1 MIMKLVLSPE
11 VKLRKDGGRAILFSV
26 NALDNESVFKFLYPQ
41 HAVIL
46 ALFDGNHNLKEITE
60 SVAYL
65 FDIDEKTASQKV
77 KALLDLP
84 VTKDKTI
91 RSYIVD
97 VSTADPEKIRSYDP
111 RDFIVRADTIDM
123 TNKRCNIPCSLIVLP
138 TMRCYTNCIYCYA
151 DRKGMQKQDEFNLQ
165 FYKRLLDE
173 AKECGIE
180 TVGISGGDFFCRED
194 AFDLIRCTLEK
205 GMYLTIP
212 TKYPLSRD
220 RVNQLAEI
228 GLSTIQISIDALS
241 PDIIDKLV
249 ERHGYGEEILKTLD
263 YLGEAGIHVRTNT
276 VLTPYNIKDA
286 IHLARH
292 LAKMP
297 HTFGCK
303 FTAYGRSLYNHRSDL
318 FCSPSDLEEFKR
330 ELDQIRS
337 EFPHKFLSLSR
348 TYSNPYKEDK
358 DERSSAFW
366 KRPTCTANQQAAI
379 VLPNGQVTICEEL
392 YFHKYFIIGD
402 LRKQSLVE
410 AWNSP
415 KALEIAHPDQSLIPE
430 GPCRDCP
437 DFSRCRQ
444 GRGVCFRDTLK
455 AYGYDKPYW
464 PDPRCPR
471 APVGNRLV

>member
-1 MIMKLVLSPE
+1 MSLILSPE

-46 ALFDGNHNLKEITE
+46 ALFDGEHSLKEITE
-60 SVAYL
+60 TVAYL
-65 FDIDEKTASQKV
+65 FDVDDKTASQEV
-77 KALLDLP
+77 EALLDLS
-84 VTKDKTI
+84 VAEKKTI

-97 VSTADPEKIRSYDP
+97 VSTVDPEKVRSYDP
-111 RDFIVRADTIDM
+111 REFIVPADQINM
-123 TNKRCNIPCSLIVLP
+123 KNKRCNLPCSLIVLP
-138 TMRCYTNCIYCYA
+138 TMRCFTNCLYCYA
-151 DRKGMQKQDEFNLQ
+151 DRKGMQKAEEFDLQ
-165 FYKRLLDE
+165 LYKRLLDE

-180 TVGISGGDFFCRED
+180 TIDISGGDLFCRDD
-194 AFDLIRCTLEK
+194 AFDLIHCTLEK

-220 RVNQLAEI
+220 QVNQLVKM
-228 GLSTIQISIDALS
+228 GLSTIQISIDALL

-249 ERHGYGEEILKTLD
+249 ATPRYGKKILKTLD
-263 YLGEAGIHVRTNT
+263 YLGEAGIRIRTNT

-286 IHLARH
+286 TNLARY

-297 HTFGCK
+297 YTFGCK
-303 FTAYGRSLYNHRSDL
+303 FTPYERSLYNHRSDL
-318 FCSPSDLEEFKR
+318 FCSLNDLKEFKR
-330 ELDQIRS
+330 ELDQIKS

-348 TYSNPYKEDK
+348 TYSDPYEGNK

-366 KRPTCTANQQAAI
+366 KRPACTANQRTAI
-379 VLPNGQVTICEEL
+379 VLPNGKITICEEL
-392 YFHKYFIIGD
+392 YFHKYFIVGD
-402 LRKQSLVE
+402 LRKQSLIE
-410 AWNSP
+410 AWNSQ
-415 KALEIAHPDQSLIPE
+415 KALNLAYPDQSLILD
-430 GPCRDCP
+430 GPCKDCP
-437 DFSRCRQ
+437 DFNLCHQ
-444 GRGVCFRDTLK
+444 GRGRCFRDTLK